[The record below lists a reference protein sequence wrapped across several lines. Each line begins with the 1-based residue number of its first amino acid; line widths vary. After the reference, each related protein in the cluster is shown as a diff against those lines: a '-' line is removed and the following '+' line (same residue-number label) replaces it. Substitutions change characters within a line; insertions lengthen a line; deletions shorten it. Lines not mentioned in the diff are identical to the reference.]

1 MRICMKQVCIGLWI
15 LAILCFCCNP
25 AWSQTYKVVVE
36 GQSCGAGGC
45 QIWTQSGSSVCIGK
59 LENEWIL
66 VSAGHVFHNYT
77 NPLFNGASNVRSVHI
92 VDHQGN
98 TYPARAIAFSTP
110 YNNSTNDLAYIGL
123 ATGSFTGDVPSYP
136 LAEQMPPVGSPITM
150 QGYPGGGSYSAVKGS
165 LKNLGDFQSGYYGLD
180 FVVVPDSGGPGT
192 SGGPVVFNN
201 TVIGIINS
209 GVRNQDT
216 YGSGAPRIRASL
228 MRVLKRIPDCGS
240 PKPAPP
246 PSQPLP
252 PVPPSTPAPA
262 PGCDCAAL
270 EAKIKALEA
279 ELAEAKKPPSTK
291 PEKRVLYFTS
301 EGHPA
306 VKESDVL
313 ARKLKDRGFPITI
326 ITLGPEDISNDRV
339 RDVPRIHELPS
350 GRSVAGKSNV
360 ITYLTALE
368 I

>member
-1 MRICMKQVCIGLWI
+1 MKQVCVGLWI
-15 LAILCFCCNP
+15 LAALCFCCNT

-45 QIWTQSGSSVCIGK
+45 KVWTQSGSAVCIGR
-59 LENEWIL
+59 LDGEWIM

-77 NPLFNGASNVRSVHI
+77 DPLFQGSSQVRSARI
-92 VDHQGN
+92 LDHKEN
-98 TYPARAIAFSTP
+98 SYPVRVIAYGTP
-110 YNNSTNDLAYIGL
+110 YNNSTNDLAYVAL
-123 ATGSFTGDVPSYP
+123 SASTFTGDVPSYP
-136 LAEQMPPVGSPITM
+136 LAEQLPAVGSPIAM
-150 QGYPGGGSYSAVKGS
+150 QGFPGGGSYSEVKGS
-165 LKNLGDFQSGYYGLD
+165 LSAVGDFRSDYYGLD
-180 FVVVPDSGGPGT
+180 INVVPDSGGPGT
-192 SGGPVVFNN
+192 SGGPVIFNN

-209 GVRNQDT
+209 GVPHKNT
-216 YGSGAPRIRASL
+216 YGTSSNRIRASL

-240 PKPAPP
+240 PKPAPAP
-246 PSQPLP
+246 TQPLP
-252 PVPPSTPAPA
+252 PVPPSTPPPA
-262 PGCDCAAL
+262 PGCDCVAL

-279 ELAEAKKPPSTK
+279 ELAEAKKQPSPKT
-291 PEKRVLYFTS
+291 EKRVLYFTS

-306 VKESDVL
+306 VKESDVI